1 MNSAIQRTESTVCC
15 HPAAKGWEVASAF
28 ELVTF
33 WFLSQET
40 QPHDTQHTHFLC
52 PFHVF
57 FSPGSSFSFLPARVF
72 VPFHEFQHSPFQLR
86 KLRLQPDLHSKK
98 KQKKNESVAPSVK
111 HKPIFFLSF
120 LFFFSFFWHI
130 SEQFENEKQDLLA
143 LGQTGAFL
151 LVCARTRAAFGLTSS
166 PVKLTSGMT
175 HWHLIKKEKKN
186 QIWTLGTLPM
196 CDSMQSTHKVDQV
209 SQRDTNCGY
218 TTESFLAYR
227 NQTLLLGLY

>member
-1 MNSAIQRTESTVCC
+1 M
-15 HPAAKGWEVASAF
+15 
-28 ELVTF
+28 
-33 WFLSQET
+33 
-40 QPHDTQHTHFLC
+40 
-52 PFHVF
+52 PFSCF

-120 LFFFSFFWHI
+120 LFFSSFFWHI

-175 HWHLIKKEKKN
+175 HWHLIKKEKRK
-186 QIWTLGTLPM
+186 IKYGPLEHFR
-196 CDSMQSTHKVDQV
+196 CVIACKVHIKLIKFPKEIQTAV
-209 SQRDTNCGY
+209 IQRRVFSLQKPDAPARSLLTASCTYGAVRVAAL
-218 TTESFLAYR
+218 TIH
-227 NQTLLLGLY
+227 TLL

>member
-57 FSPGSSFSFLPARVF
+57 FPPDPPFPSFLLVF
-72 VPFHEFQHSPFQLR
+72 SYLFMSFNTHRSSYVSCDFSRIYTP
-86 KLRLQPDLHSKK
+86 KK
-98 KQKKNESVAPSVK
+98 KKKKNESVAPSVK

-120 LFFFSFFWHI
+120 LFFSSFFWHI

-151 LVCARTRAAFGLTSS
+151 LVCAGGVRVNVFPRQANIGHDSLALD
-166 PVKLTSGMT
+166 
-175 HWHLIKKEKKN
+175 KKRKKKN

-227 NQTLLLGLY
+227 NQTLPLGLY

>member
-57 FSPGSSFSFLPARVF
+57 FPPDPPFPSFLLVF
-72 VPFHEFQHSPFQLR
+72 SYLFMSFNTHRSSYVSCDFSRIYTP
-86 KLRLQPDLHSKK
+86 KK
-98 KQKKNESVAPSVK
+98 KKKKNESVAPSVK

-120 LFFFSFFWHI
+120 LFFSFFWHI

-143 LGQTGAFL
+143 LGQTGPTLSQAFL

-175 HWHLIKKEKKN
+175 HWHLIKKEKRK
-186 QIWTLGTLPM
+186 IKYGPLEHFR
-196 CDSMQSTHKVDQV
+196 CVIACKVHIKLIKFPKEIQTAV
-209 SQRDTNCGY
+209 IQRRV
-218 TTESFLAYR
+218 F
-227 NQTLLLGLY
+227 